1 MNIGKIR
8 QNREEEIAAIALL
21 RDSGISI
28 LAAAQIAHAVVAR
41 FESSGAA
48 GSATTKEAG
57 RKETNVF
64 TWCMKII
71 DSGIEA
77 VAQRERTVSLAEAGW
92 ASVEAR
98 ADCSAT
104 TRRDLR
110 YFLRK
115 LLKVQLNGTAEHGD
129 VGALPLRAMTT
140 RQCREILQQA
150 FGHSKSMY
158 IKGRAM
164 LHSIFAYGIK
174 QEWCD
179 ANPVARIE
187 VPQVQESPKEPLSV
201 ADVKRLLQTAE
212 SPEHRDMKLSL
223 HLMLYSGIR
232 PAEVSRL
239 RAEDFCRREKVVI
252 IRPGKSKTGGGRVV
266 PLRHTKNIR
275 PDEWQIPTNWQKRWQ
290 QLRRAAGFTRW
301 VPDVCRHTF
310 ASYHAAYFR
319 NLPELQLEMGHRDL
333 SLLRTRYMSPA
344 LRKEARLFWCER

>member
-1 MNIGKIR
+1 MKKQRIGQRRDI
-8 QNREEEIAAIALL
+8 EIAALTLL
-21 RDSGISI
+21 KSTGLSVLNAAQ
-28 LAAAQIAHAVVAR
+28 LAAAVVAR
-41 FESSGAA
+41 VRQAKA
-48 GSATTKEAG
+48 GTE
-57 RKETNVF
+57 ETPQDAERRE
-64 TWCMKII
+64 TGLKARCM
-71 DSGIEA
+71 EA
-77 VAQRERTVSLAEAGW
+77 VELGLEAMAAREQTVSLEEAGW

-115 LLKVQLNGTAEHGD
+115 VLKVE
-129 VGALPLRAMTT
+129 GARELPLRAMTT
-140 RQCREILQQA
+140 RQCREMLQKA

-158 IKGRAM
+158 IKGRAL
-164 LHSIFAYGIK
+164 LHSVFAYGIK

-187 VPQVQESPKEPLSV
+187 VPRVQETPKAPLPV
-201 ADVKRLLQTAE
+201 ADVERLLQTAE
-212 SPEHRDMKLSL
+212 RAEFRDMKLSL
-223 HLMLYSGIR
+223 NLMLYSGIR

-239 RAEDFCRREKVVI
+239 QAEDFCRREKVVI

-266 PLRHTKNIR
+266 PLRHTKDIR

-290 QLRRAAGFTRW
+290 QLRRAAGFTHW

-310 ASYHAAYFR
+310 ASYHAAYYR

-333 SLLRTRYMSPA
+333 NLLRTRYMSPA
-344 LRKEARLFWCER
+344 AKQEAKRFWNG

>member
-1 MNIGKIR
+1 LTSSFKTMKKQRIGQRRDI
-8 QNREEEIAAIALL
+8 EIAALTLL
-21 RDSGISI
+21 KSTGLSVLNAAQ
-28 LAAAQIAHAVVAR
+28 LAAAVVAR
-41 FESSGAA
+41 VRQAKA
-48 GSATTKEAG
+48 GTE
-57 RKETNVF
+57 ETPQDAERRE
-64 TWCMKII
+64 TGLKARCM
-71 DSGIEA
+71 EA
-77 VAQRERTVSLAEAGW
+77 VELGLEAMAAREQTVSLEEAGW

-115 LLKVQLNGTAEHGD
+115 VLKVE
-129 VGALPLRAMTT
+129 GARELPLRAMTT
-140 RQCREILQQA
+140 RQCREMLQKA

-158 IKGRAM
+158 IKGRAL
-164 LHSIFAYGIK
+164 LHSVFAYGIK

-187 VPQVQESPKEPLSV
+187 VPRVQETPKAPLPV
-201 ADVKRLLQTAE
+201 ADVERLLQTAE
-212 SPEHRDMKLSL
+212 RAEFRDMKLSL
-223 HLMLYSGIR
+223 NLMLYSGIR

-239 RAEDFCRREKVVI
+239 QAEDFCRREKVVI

-266 PLRHTKNIR
+266 PLRHTKDIR

-290 QLRRAAGFTRW
+290 QLRRAAGFTHW

-310 ASYHAAYFR
+310 ASYHAAYYR

-333 SLLRTRYMSPA
+333 NLLRTRYMSPA
-344 LRKEARLFWCER
+344 AKQEAKRFWNG

>member
-1 MNIGKIR
+1 MTSSFKTMKKQRIGQRRDI
-8 QNREEEIAAIALL
+8 EIAALTLL
-21 RDSGISI
+21 KSTGLSVLNAAQ
-28 LAAAQIAHAVVAR
+28 LAAAVVAR
-41 FESSGAA
+41 VRQAKA
-48 GSATTKEAG
+48 GTE
-57 RKETNVF
+57 ETPQDAERRE
-64 TWCMKII
+64 TGLKARCM
-71 DSGIEA
+71 EA
-77 VAQRERTVSLAEAGW
+77 VELGLEAMAAREQTVSLEEAGW

-115 LLKVQLNGTAEHGD
+115 VLKVE
-129 VGALPLRAMTT
+129 GARELPLRAMTT
-140 RQCREILQQA
+140 RQCREMLQKA

-158 IKGRAM
+158 IKGRAL
-164 LHSIFAYGIK
+164 LHSVFAYGIK

-187 VPQVQESPKEPLSV
+187 VPRVQETPKAPLPV
-201 ADVKRLLQTAE
+201 ADVERLLQTAE
-212 SPEHRDMKLSL
+212 RAEFRDMKLSL
-223 HLMLYSGIR
+223 NLMLYSGIR

-239 RAEDFCRREKVVI
+239 QAEDFCRREKVVI

-266 PLRHTKNIR
+266 PLRHTKDIR

-290 QLRRAAGFTRW
+290 QLRRAAGFTHW

-310 ASYHAAYFR
+310 ASYHAAYYR

-333 SLLRTRYMSPA
+333 NLLRTRYMSPA
-344 LRKEARLFWCER
+344 AKQEAKRFWNG